1 MKYIVAIDI
10 GGTTF
15 NSGIFSESL
24 NQISISKK
32 DKIRYYDGKEE
43 VVDAILNQVNDLLN
57 SNNIKKNDV
66 IGLGIA
72 SPGPLD
78 SKKGIILDTPNLE
91 IFQNYNIS
99 NDFTKKLKID
109 TFIENDANLFALGE
123 WYSQYRKNNVIMG
136 ITLGTGLGFGLVIN
150 GQLFT
155 GGHGMA
161 LEYGLS
167 PFEWGMCEEN
177 VSIRFIRKRAK
188 EIYGKE
194 ISPVIIEKYFK
205 NNDEKAIK
213 IYSEYGRNLGIV
225 LSHVINMLDPQVITI
240 GGGLSKAF
248 DCFKDPMFSELKKYS
263 PSFSINN
270 IIISPSKPRE
280 ASTLLGASMMVKNI
294 KSKNI

>member
-1 MKYIVAIDI
+1 MKYIIAIDI

-15 NSGIFSESL
+15 KSGVFSESL

-32 DKIRYYDGKEE
+32 DKIRYYDGRKEI
-43 VVDAILNQVNDLLN
+43 VGAILNQMNDLLN

-78 SKKGIILDTPNLE
+78 SKKGIILNTPNLKF
-91 IFQNYNIS
+91 FQDYNIS
-99 NDFTKKLKID
+99 NDFSKKLKID

-123 WYSQYRKNNVIMG
+123 WYSQYRKNNIILG

-150 GQLFT
+150 GQLFN

-188 EIYGKE
+188 EIYGEE
-194 ISPVIIEKYFK
+194 ISPVIIEEYFK

-248 DCFKDPMFSELKKYS
+248 DCFKNPMFVELKKYS

-270 IIISPSKPRE
+270 IIISPSKLRE
-280 ASTLLGASMMVKNI
+280 ASTMLGASMMVKNI

>member
-78 SKKGIILDTPNLE
+78 SKKGIILDTPNLK
-91 IFQNYNIS
+91 IFQDYNIS

-150 GQLFT
+150 GQIFT

-188 EIYGKE
+188 EIYGEE
-194 ISPVIIEKYFK
+194 ISPVIIENYFK

-248 DCFKDPMFSELKKYS
+248 DCFKDLMFSELKKYS

-280 ASTLLGASMMVKNI
+280 TSTLLGASMMVKNI

>member
-1 MKYIVAIDI
+1 MKYIIAIDI

-15 NSGIFSESL
+15 NSGLFSESL

-32 DKIRYYDGKEE
+32 DKIRHYDGKEE
-43 VVDAILNQVNDLLN
+43 VVGAILNQVNDLLN
-57 SNNIKKNDV
+57 NNNIKKNDI

-78 SKKGIILDTPNLE
+78 SKKGIILETPNLK
-91 IFQNYNIS
+91 IFQNYKIS

-123 WYSQYRKNNVIMG
+123 WHSQYRENNIVMG

-150 GQLFT
+150 GRLFT

-161 LEYGLS
+161 LEYSLS

-177 VSIRFIRKRAK
+177 VSIRYIRSRSVDL
-188 EIYGKE
+188 YGE
-194 ISPVIIEKYFK
+194 NISPRIIEDYYK

-213 IYSEYGRNLGIV
+213 IYHEYGHNLGIV
-225 LSHVINMLDPQVITI
+225 LSHVINMIDPEVITM

-248 DCFKDPMFSELKKYS
+248 DCFKNPMFSALKVYA
-263 PSFSINN
+263 PSFNINK
-270 IIISPSKPRE
+270 IIITPSKLRE
-280 ASTLLGASMMVKNI
+280 ASTMLGASMMVKNI
-294 KSKNI
+294 KSNI